1 VRSSRWDKKTLIG
14 ANQTAANRER
24 KPAKKA
30 PEKMRKKPP
39 KRNMRF
45 YEKTKKKRCW
55 INIQQRFRL
64 GTECLIVSSFSTC
77 KFGVHQNWVKIKQ
90 PLPSGQLAFT
100 LVVHCSTVLGHV

>member
-39 KRNMRF
+39 KRNRRF
-45 YEKTKKKRCW
+45 YEKTKKSAVGS
-55 INIQQRFRL
+55 ISN
-64 GTECLIVSSFSTC
+64 S
-77 KFGVHQNWVKIKQ
+77 
-90 PLPSGQLAFT
+90 AFVWALSASLSPRSPPANSVFIRT
-100 LVVHCSTVLGHV
+100 G